1 MKRPQR
7 LGAVDAAAAAAVAAG
22 CALLGALALGAAAR
36 PAGFGERL
44 DKLDAKAA
52 EVAQVLRPRR
62 EAGALALDA
71 VCTGDMAGQQ
81 ERLRTTIAAY
91 GQQLNLE
98 LGDVEVRPDA
108 PGRSG
113 LTPLRIRFEATGGYE
128 QVLSAL
134 DMLSR
139 ERPQVFA
146 DSVDLTSNT
155 SSVTLEF
162 AGRVF
167 CAA

>member
-1 MKRPQR
+1 MKRPHR
-7 LGAVDAAAAAAVAAG
+7 RDATELVLVAAVAAG
-22 CALLGALALGAAAR
+22 CALIGAIVLGIVSR
-36 PAGFGERL
+36 PANFGERL
-44 DKLDAKAA
+44 EELETKAS
-52 EVAQVLRPRR
+52 EVGQILRPRR
-62 EAGALALDA
+62 EVGGPALDA
-71 VCTGDMAGQQ
+71 VCTGDLAAQ
-81 ERLRTTIAAY
+81 EDRLKASLAEY
-91 GQQLNLE
+91 GRRLELE
-98 LGDVEVRPDA
+98 LGDVEVRPEA

-146 DSVDLTSNT
+146 DTVDLTSNT